1 MGRLEELRLIT
12 KVATLYYRHGLRQ
25 AEIAERLDLSQA
37 SVSRLLKRGESE
49 GIVRITVAAPMG
61 VYPQL
66 EDALKERYGLK
77 EAIVV
82 DGSNEPSELLH
93 HLGAAAAYY
102 LETTLQADEQIGI
115 SSWSET
121 LLAMTKSMRPIRRS
135 TGARVV
141 QILGG
146 VGDPAAAVHATQL
159 TRGLASLVNGD
170 FSMLP
175 APGVVG
181 AAGTRRVLLKDPY
194 VQEAVQRFDTITLA
208 LVGIGTVEP
217 SPMLARSGNVFTEAE
232 LSALSDAGAVGD
244 ICLRF
249 FDADGEPVDHPLG
262 DRVIGIGLHQLRG
275 CRRSVGI
282 AGGTR
287 KLAAI
292 RGALRGRWISVLIT
306 DDRVAEGL
314 LAERDASATT
324 TPAKRA
330 RLRASR

>member
-37 SVSRLLKRGESE
+37 SVSRLLKRGETE

-82 DGSNEPSELLH
+82 DGSDDASELLH

-102 LETTLQADEQIGI
+102 LESTLQQEEQIGI

-121 LLAMTKSMRPIRRS
+121 LLAMTRSMRPIRRS

-146 VGDPAAAVHATQL
+146 VGDPGAAVHATQL
-159 TRGLASLVNGD
+159 TRGLASLVNGE

-181 AAGTRRVLLKDPY
+181 AAGARRVLLEDPY
-194 VQEAVQRFDTITLA
+194 VQEAVGRFDTITLA

-232 LSALSDAGAVGD
+232 LAALSEAGAVGD

-249 FDADGEPVDHPLG
+249 FDADGEPVEHPLG

-282 AGGTR
+282 AGGSR

-292 RGALRGRWISVLIT
+292 RGAVRGRWINVLIT
-306 DDRVAEGL
+306 DNRVAEAL
-314 LAERDASATT
+314 VAERGSSTSAPTD
-324 TPAKRA
+324 RA
-330 RLRASR
+330 RLHAAR

>member
-1 MGRLEELRLIT
+1 MVT
-12 KVATLYYRHGLRQ
+12 KVATLYHRHGLRQ

-37 SVSRLLKRGESE
+37 TVSRLLKRGESE

-82 DGSNEPSELLH
+82 DGSDEPAELLH

-102 LETTLQADEQIGI
+102 VETTLQPDEQIGI

-135 TGARVV
+135 TGARVI

-146 VGDPAAAVHATQL
+146 VGDPAAAVHAAQL
-159 TRGLASLVNGD
+159 TRGLASLVNGE

-194 VQEAVQRFDTITLA
+194 VQEAVRRFDTITLA

-217 SPMLARSGNVFTEAE
+217 SPMLARSGNVFTSAE
-232 LSALSDAGAVGD
+232 LAALSKAGAVGD

-249 FDADGEPVDHPLG
+249 FDAEGDPVEHPLS

-292 RGALRGRWISVLIT
+292 RGALLGRWVNVLIT
-306 DDRVAEGL
+306 DERVAEGL
-314 LAERDASATT
+314 LSEPVAESGAR
-324 TPAKRA
+324 PKRA
-330 RLRASR
+330 KLRAAR

>member
-12 KVATLYYRHGLRQ
+12 KVATLYHRHGLRQ
-25 AEIAERLDLSQA
+25 SEIAERLDLSQA

-66 EDALKERYGLK
+66 EDALKDRYGLK
-77 EAIVV
+77 EVIVV
-82 DGSNEPSELLH
+82 DGSDQPAELLH

-102 LETTLQADEQIGI
+102 METTLQPDEQIGI

-121 LLAMTKSMRPIRRS
+121 LLAMTKSMRPIRKS

-159 TRGLASLVNGD
+159 TRGLASLVNGE

-181 AAGTRRVLLKDPY
+181 AARARKVLLDDPY
-194 VQEAVQRFDTITLA
+194 VQEAVRRFDTITLA

-232 LSALSDAGAVGD
+232 LAALTDAGAVGD

-249 FDADGEPVDHPLG
+249 FDAEGEPVEHPLG
-262 DRVIGIGLHQLRG
+262 NRVIGIGLHQLRG

-292 RGALRGRWISVLIT
+292 RGALRGRWINVLIT
-306 DDRVAEGL
+306 DERVAEGL
-314 LAERDASATT
+314 LSEADATKAARTKRGRLSA
-324 TPAKRA
+324 A
-330 RLRASR
+330 R

>member
-66 EDALKERYGLK
+66 EDALKERFGLK

-82 DGSNEPSELLH
+82 DGSDDSSELLH

-102 LETTLQADEQIGI
+102 LETTLQAEEQIGI

-121 LLAMTKSMRPIRRS
+121 LLAMTRSMRPIRRA

-170 FSMLP
+170 FGMLP

-181 AAGTRRVLLKDPY
+181 AAGTRQVLLDDPY
-194 VQEAVQRFDTITLA
+194 VQEAVRRFDTITLA

-232 LSALSDAGAVGD
+232 LAALSDAGAVGD

-262 DRVIGIGLHQLRG
+262 DRVIGIELHQLRG

-282 AGGTR
+282 AGGAR

-292 RGALRGRWISVLIT
+292 RGALRGRWINVLIT
-306 DDRVAEGL
+306 DNRVAEGL
-314 LAERDASATT
+314 LAERSSTA
-324 TPAKRA
+324 PADRA
-330 RLRASR
+330 RLRATR

>member
-25 AEIAERLDLSQA
+25 SEIAERLDLSQA

-66 EDALKERYGLK
+66 EDGLKERYGLK

-82 DGSNEPSELLH
+82 DGSDEPSELLH
-93 HLGAAAAYY
+93 HLGVAAAYY
-102 LETTLQADEQIGI
+102 LETTLQPDEQIGI

-146 VGDPAAAVHATQL
+146 VGSPAAAVHATQL
-159 TRGLASLVNGD
+159 TRGLASLVNGE

-194 VQEAVQRFDTITLA
+194 VQEAVRRFDTITLA

-249 FDADGEPVDHPLG
+249 FDAQGEAVEHPLG

-282 AGGTR
+282 AGGAR
-287 KLAAI
+287 KVSAI
-292 RGALRGRWISVLIT
+292 RGALLGRWINVLIT
-306 DDRVAEGL
+306 DNRVAESL
-314 LAERDASATT
+314 LAENVAS
-324 TPAKRA
+324 KSVRA
-330 RLRASR
+330 RGSLRAAR

>member
-12 KVATLYYRHGLRQ
+12 KVATLYHRHGLRQ

-66 EDALKERYGLK
+66 EDALKERYELK

-82 DGSNEPSELLH
+82 DGSDDPSELLH

-102 LETTLQADEQIGI
+102 LETTLQPDEQIGI

-135 TGARVV
+135 TGARVI

-146 VGDPAAAVHATQL
+146 VGDPAAAVHAAQL

-217 SPMLARSGNVFTEAE
+217 SPMLARSGNVFTSAE
-232 LSALSDAGAVGD
+232 LAALSKAGAVGD

-249 FDADGEPVDHPLG
+249 FDVGGDPVEHPLG

-282 AGGTR
+282 AGGRR

-292 RGALRGRWISVLIT
+292 RGALRGRWINVLIT
-306 DDRVAEGL
+306 DERVAEGL
-314 LAERDASATT
+314 LAEPATESGAR
-324 TPAKRA
+324 PKRA
-330 RLRASR
+330 RLRAAR

>member
-25 AEIAERLDLSQA
+25 AEIADRLDLSQA
-37 SVSRLLKRGESE
+37 SVSRMLKRGESE
-49 GIVRITVAAPMG
+49 GIVRITLAAPMG
-61 VYPQL
+61 VHPQL

-82 DGSNEPSELLH
+82 DGSDEAAELLH
-93 HLGAAAAYY
+93 NLGAAAAYY
-102 LETTLQADEQIGI
+102 LETTLQPEEQIGI

-121 LLAMTKSMRPIRRS
+121 LLAMTKSMRPIRRA

-146 VGDPAAAVHATQL
+146 VGDPAAAAHATQL

-170 FSMLP
+170 VGMLP

-181 AAGTRRVLLKDPY
+181 AAETRKVLLDDPY
-194 VQEAVQRFDTITLA
+194 VQEAVGRFETITLA

-217 SPMLARSGNVFTEAE
+217 SPMLAQSGNVFTRAE
-232 LSALSDAGAVGD
+232 LAALSKAGAVGD

-249 FDADGEPVDHPLG
+249 FDAEGEPVEHPLG

-292 RGALRGRWISVLIT
+292 RGALRGRWINVLIT
-306 DDRVAEGL
+306 DNLVAEGL
-314 LAERDASATT
+314 VAERDSSTT
-324 TPAKRA
+324 TPTDRP
-330 RLRASR
+330 RLRATR

>member
-102 LETTLQADEQIGI
+102 LETTLQPDEQIGI

-208 LVGIGTVEP
+208 LVGSGTVEP

-232 LSALSDAGAVGD
+232 LSALSNAGAVGD

-292 RGALRGRWISVLIT
+292 RGALRGRWINVLIT

-314 LAERDASATT
+314 LAERDSAST

>member
-82 DGSNEPSELLH
+82 DGSDDASELLH

-102 LETTLQADEQIGI
+102 LETTLQPEEQIGI

-121 LLAMTKSMRPIRRS
+121 LLAMTRAMRPIRRS

-181 AAGTRRVLLKDPY
+181 AAGARQVLLEDPY

-232 LSALSDAGAVGD
+232 LAALSAAGAVGD

-249 FDADGEPVDHPLG
+249 FDADGEPVEHPLG

-282 AGGTR
+282 AGGAR

-292 RGALRGRWISVLIT
+292 RGALLGRWINVLIT
-306 DDRVAEGL
+306 DDRVAEQL
-314 LAERDASATT
+314 VAERDSTA
-324 TPAKRA
+324 PAGRG
-330 RLRASR
+330 RLRATR

>member
-12 KVATLYYRHGLRQ
+12 KVATLYHRHGLRQ
-25 AEIAERLDLSQA
+25 SEIAERLDLSQA
-37 SVSRLLKRGESE
+37 TVSRLLKRGESE

-82 DGSNEPSELLH
+82 DGSDEPSELLH
-93 HLGAAAAYY
+93 HVGAAAAYY
-102 LETTLQADEQIGI
+102 LETTLQPEEQIGI

-135 TGARVV
+135 TGARVI

-146 VGDPAAAVHATQL
+146 VGDPAAAAHATQL
-159 TRGLASLVNGD
+159 TRGLASLVNGE

-181 AAGTRRVLLKDPY
+181 AAGTRRVLLKDPF
-194 VQEAVQRFDTITLA
+194 VQEAVRRFDTITLA

-217 SPMLARSGNVFTEAE
+217 SPMLARSGNVFTAAE
-232 LSALSDAGAVGD
+232 LAALSARGAVGD

-249 FDADGEPVDHPLG
+249 FDADGDLVEHPLG

-292 RGALRGRWISVLIT
+292 RGALLGSWINVLIT
-306 DDRVAEGL
+306 DNRVAEAL
-314 LAERDASATT
+314 VAEEKSSGIAPKT
-324 TPAKRA
+324 RA
-330 RLRASR
+330 RLRAAR

>member
-12 KVATLYYRHGLRQ
+12 KVATLYYRQGLRQ

-37 SVSRLLKRGESE
+37 SVSRLLKRGETE
-49 GIVRITVAAPMG
+49 GIIRITLAAPMG

-82 DGSNEPSELLH
+82 DGSSEPSELLH
-93 HLGAAAAYY
+93 NLGAAAAYY
-102 LETTLQADEQIGI
+102 LETTLQPGEQIGI

-181 AAGTRRVLLKDPY
+181 AAGTRRVLLEDPY
-194 VQEAVQRFDTITLA
+194 VQEAVRRFDTITLA

-232 LSALSDAGAVGD
+232 LAALSDAGAVGD

-249 FDADGEPVDHPLG
+249 FDAEGEPVEHPLG

-282 AGGTR
+282 AGGAR

-292 RGALRGRWISVLIT
+292 RGALLGRWINVLIT
-306 DDRVAEGL
+306 DNRVAEGL
-314 LAERDASATT
+314 VAERESSTT
-324 TPAKRA
+324 APADRA
-330 RLRASR
+330 RLRAAR

>member
-12 KVATLYYRHGLRQ
+12 KVATLYYQQGLRQ
-25 AEIAERLDLSQA
+25 AEVAERLDLSQA

-77 EAIVV
+77 EVIVV
-82 DGSNEPSELLH
+82 DGSDDPSELLH
-93 HLGAAAAYY
+93 HLGSAAAYY
-102 LETTLQADEQIGI
+102 VETTLQPDEQIGI

-121 LLAMTKSMRPIRRS
+121 LLAMTKSMRPIRKS

-146 VGDPAAAVHATQL
+146 VGDPGAAVHATQL
-159 TRGLASLVNGD
+159 TRGLASLVNGEI
-170 FSMLP
+170 SMLP

-181 AAGTRRVLLKDPY
+181 APNARKVLLADPY
-194 VQEAVQRFDTITLA
+194 VQEAVRRFDGITLA

-217 SPMLARSGNVFTEAE
+217 SPMLARSGNVFTNAE
-232 LSALSDAGAVGD
+232 LRALSDAGAVGD

-249 FDADGEPVDHPLG
+249 FDANGDPVEQRLN
-262 DRVIGIGLHQLRG
+262 DRVIGISLHQLRG
-275 CRRSVGI
+275 SRRSVGI
-282 AGGTR
+282 AGGVR

-292 RGALRGRWISVLIT
+292 RGALLGRWVNVLIT
-306 DDRVAEGL
+306 DHRVAEGL
-314 LAERDASATT
+314 LEERKTSAATR
-324 TPAKRA
+324 PNRG
-330 RLRASR
+330 RLRAAR

>member
-12 KVATLYYRHGLRQ
+12 KVATLYHRHGFRQ
-25 AEIAERLDLSQA
+25 SEIAERLDLSQA
-37 SVSRLLKRGESE
+37 TVSRLLKRGESE

-82 DGSNEPSELLH
+82 DGSDEPSELIH
-93 HLGAAAAYY
+93 HVGAAAAYY
-102 LETTLQADEQIGI
+102 LETTLQPEEQIGI

-135 TGARVV
+135 TGARVI

-146 VGDPAAAVHATQL
+146 VGDPAAAAHATQL
-159 TRGLASLVNGD
+159 TRGLASLVNGE

-181 AAGTRRVLLKDPY
+181 AAGTRRVLLKDPF
-194 VQEAVQRFDTITLA
+194 VQEAVRRFDTITLA

-232 LSALSDAGAVGD
+232 LAALSDRGAVGD

-249 FDADGEPVDHPLG
+249 FDADGDLVEHPLG

-292 RGALRGRWISVLIT
+292 RGALLGRWINVLIT
-306 DDRVAEGL
+306 DNRVAEGL
-314 LAERDASATT
+314 LAERTPVAATK
-324 TPAKRA
+324 AARG
-330 RLRASR
+330 RLRAAR

>member
-1 MGRLEELRLIT
+1 MGRLEELRLVT
-12 KVATLYYRHGLRQ
+12 KVATLYHRHGLRQ

-37 SVSRLLKRGESE
+37 SVSRLLKRGEAE

-82 DGSNEPSELLH
+82 DGSDEPAELLH

-102 LETTLQADEQIGI
+102 VETTLQPDEQIGI

-135 TGARVV
+135 TGARVI

-146 VGDPAAAVHATQL
+146 VGDPAAAVHAAQL
-159 TRGLASLVNGD
+159 TRGLASLVNGE

-194 VQEAVQRFDTITLA
+194 VHEAVKRFDTITLA

-217 SPMLARSGNVFTEAE
+217 SPMLARSGNVFTSAE
-232 LSALSDAGAVGD
+232 LAALSKAGAVGD

-249 FDADGEPVDHPLG
+249 FDAEGDPVEHPLS

-292 RGALRGRWISVLIT
+292 RGALRGRWVNVLIT
-306 DDRVAEGL
+306 DERVAEGL
-314 LAERDASATT
+314 ISEPVAESGAR
-324 TPAKRA
+324 PKRA
-330 RLRASR
+330 KLRAAR

>member
-1 MGRLEELRLIT
+1 
-12 KVATLYYRHGLRQ
+12 
-25 AEIAERLDLSQA
+25 
-37 SVSRLLKRGESE
+37 
-49 GIVRITVAAPMG
+49 MG

-82 DGSNEPSELLH
+82 DGSDDASELLH

-102 LETTLQADEQIGI
+102 LESTLQQEEQIGI

-121 LLAMTKSMRPIRRS
+121 LLAMTRSMRPIRRS

-146 VGDPAAAVHATQL
+146 VGDPGAAVHATQL
-159 TRGLASLVNGD
+159 TRGLASLVNGE

-181 AAGTRRVLLKDPY
+181 AAGARRVLLEDPY
-194 VQEAVQRFDTITLA
+194 VQEAVGRFDTITLA

-232 LSALSDAGAVGD
+232 LAALSEAGAVGD

-249 FDADGEPVDHPLG
+249 FDADGEPVEHPLG

-282 AGGTR
+282 AGGSR

-292 RGALRGRWISVLIT
+292 RGAVRGRWINVLIT
-306 DDRVAEGL
+306 DNRVAEAL
-314 LAERDASATT
+314 VAERGSSTSAPTD
-324 TPAKRA
+324 RA
-330 RLRASR
+330 RLHAAR

>member
-1 MGRLEELRLIT
+1 MSKLEELRLIT
-12 KVATLYYRHGLRQ
+12 KVAMLYHRHGLRQ
-25 AEIAERLDLSQA
+25 AEIAEQLDLSQA

-82 DGSNEPSELLH
+82 DGSDDPSELLH
-93 HLGAAAAYY
+93 NLGAGAAYY
-102 LETTLQADEQIGI
+102 LETTLQPGEQIGI

-121 LLAMTKSMRPIRRS
+121 LLAMTRAMRPIRRS
-135 TGARVV
+135 TTARVV

-146 VGDPAAAVHATQL
+146 VGDPAAAVHAAQL

-181 AAGTRRVLLKDPY
+181 AAEARRILLQDPY
-194 VQEAVQRFDTITLA
+194 VQEAVGRFDTITLA

-217 SPMLARSGNVFTEAE
+217 SPMLARSGNVFMETE
-232 LSALSDAGAVGD
+232 LLALSDAGAVGD

-249 FDADGEPVDHPLG
+249 FDAEGEPIDHPVG
-262 DRVIGIGLHQLRG
+262 DRVIGMGLHQLRG

-282 AGGTR
+282 AGGER

-292 RGALRGRWISVLIT
+292 RGALRGRWINILIT
-306 DDRVAEGL
+306 DNRVAEGL
-314 LAERDASATT
+314 VAEREAPADARAD
-324 TPAKRA
+324 RA
-330 RLRASR
+330 RLRASH

>member
-12 KVATLYYRHGLRQ
+12 KVATLYHRQGLRQ
-25 AEIAERLDLSQA
+25 AEIADQLDLSQA

-49 GIVRITVAAPMG
+49 GIVRVTIAAPMG

-77 EAIVV
+77 EVIVV
-82 DGSNEPSELLH
+82 DGSDDPSELLH

-102 LETTLQADEQIGI
+102 VESTLQPDEQIGI

-121 LLAMTKSMRPIRRS
+121 LLAMTRSMRPIRRS
-135 TGARVV
+135 TGARVI

-181 AAGTRRVLLKDPY
+181 AARARKVLLDDPY
-194 VQEAVQRFDTITLA
+194 VQEAVQRFDAITLA

-217 SPMLARSGNVFTEAE
+217 SPMLARSGNVFTQAE
-232 LSALSDAGAVGD
+232 LAALSKAGAVGD

-249 FDADGEPVDHPLG
+249 FDAEGEPVDHPLG
-262 DRVIGIGLHQLRG
+262 DRVIGIELHQLRG

-292 RGALRGRWISVLIT
+292 RGALLGRWVNVLIT
-306 DDRVAEGL
+306 DARVAEGL
-314 LAERDASATT
+314 LAEQSESTSAR
-324 TPAKRA
+324 PKRA
-330 RLRASR
+330 RLRAAR